1 MKTCLILRLFHKIYL
16 KLEKIMNDL
25 TALTAAVAALAAKV
39 DAMKPGAPD
48 VSPQIAGLVDQVNA
62 IAAKIP
68 A

>member
-1 MKTCLILRLFHKIYL
+1 
-16 KLEKIMNDL
+16 MNDL
-25 TALTAAVAALAAKV
+25 TALTAAVAALSAKV

-48 VSPQIAGLVDQVNA
+48 VSPQIASLVDQVNA